1 MKTMQ
6 QIVKE
11 LDDIVL
17 VDSKHPDRL
26 YKRYRDN
33 EEKREDSTVE
43 VPTVYKE
50 AQAVIDNRSH

>member
-1 MKTMQ
+1 MQ

-11 LDDIVL
+11 LYDIVL

-26 YKRYRDN
+26 YKKYRDN